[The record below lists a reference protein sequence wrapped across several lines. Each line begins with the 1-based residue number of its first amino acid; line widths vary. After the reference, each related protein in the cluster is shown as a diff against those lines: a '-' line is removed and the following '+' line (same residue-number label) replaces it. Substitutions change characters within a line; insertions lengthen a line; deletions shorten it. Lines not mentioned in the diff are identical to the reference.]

1 MASLVQACICN
12 GHSRLESLS
21 ESSDACR
28 ALKKSS
34 LLQQA
39 KRWLSNKWTDWQ
51 TFYLPFVRKPS
62 ANNTLFFRLLFRSI
76 ARSSFLQ
83 ARLNLERCFF
93 NRGVT
98 QSYLSLRNSA
108 VKRTQTHLEPSKTRG
123 VKPGLLTQAV
133 QVLLHQRGF
142 GDPRRTS
149 CTRSKKI

>member
-1 MASLVQACICN
+1 MFSTQKYPLPCAEALTKIFSFFQQVIPGVNNGQLNMRVCLMASLIQACICN

-28 ALKKSS
+28 VLKKSS

-108 VKRTQTHLEPSKTRG
+108 SYS
-123 VKPGLLTQAV
+123 A
-133 QVLLHQRGF
+133 
-142 GDPRRTS
+142 
-149 CTRSKKI
+149 

>member
-1 MASLVQACICN
+1 MCFRRKNIPFHAPKHSQRYFHFFQQVIPGVNNGQLNMRVCLMASLVQACICN

-51 TFYLPFVRKPS
+51 TFYLPFVRKPP

-108 VKRTQTHLEPSKTRG
+108 SYS
-123 VKPGLLTQAV
+123 A
-133 QVLLHQRGF
+133 
-142 GDPRRTS
+142 
-149 CTRSKKI
+149 